1 MIPSTSRRLP
11 RLPVMQTLEPPS
23 IIRFVEVGLQWIVMD
38 DLRSMWTPQTHG
50 EQTMC
55 ITLSVMDGGC
65 GRVARKES
73 EICSAQRSM
82 ARVVSKGDRVSSL
95 RRQPGGHGLCNI
107 GGATNGGGSGAGGTV
122 GGANA
127 SKRSLFATAQRRI
140 SKLVA
145 VSVTVLAT
153 QNRFLFWRPCGW
165 KQFSVLAWQA

>member
-1 MIPSTSRRLP
+1 LIPSTSRRLP

-23 IIRFVEVGLQWIVMD
+23 IIRFVEVGLQRIMMD

-107 GGATNGGGSGAGGTV
+107 GGVTNGGSSGGGGSIGGAVAIERLLFAPAPRRRHDCGVV
-122 GGANA
+122 GGVNG
-127 SKRSLFATAQRRI
+127 RI
-140 SKLVA
+140 WLG
-145 VSVTVLAT
+145 LMH
-153 QNRFLFWRPCGW
+153 
-165 KQFSVLAWQA
+165 